1 MGKAEILN
9 ATIMLYYLNSSKSAL
24 MSRLAN
30 LNNCGEA
37 RGQKRVVGKALEG
50 DGDGHKRDLGVGGLV
65 NRM

>member
-1 MGKAEILN
+1 
-9 ATIMLYYLNSSKSAL
+9 MLYYLNSSKSAL